1 MLLSCSNEIE
11 QTNSSLD
18 PSGRV
23 PISLSVYTQGGTRG
37 EVNATS
43 IDDMSNGF
51 VLVIKTEKD
60 GELET
65 LFDAPVLYNSS
76 TGQFEFWEGET
87 LFWPDDATQPVYVY
101 AYGTHSYTDDEEVE
115 LQYPAL
121 INEWDPDWVGEYQL
135 PDGELNDHLF
145 AIYSRGFSHDMVY
158 FADTVTRQENGN
170 TINMVFKHS
179 TAKLNFRFKVDD
191 PDYTYEVQSFKVY
204 TCLDGVFDLMTQT
217 PCPIVNEFMKLYPHE
232 LISGNGRSV
241 STTDYSPMAGIA
253 DYVIAF
259 PDKVKLEFTYDAVY
273 REEPSKTL
281 TVSTELDIQP
291 GISYTYNITL
301 PSSSNEIGVVVN
313 SVQDWTEE
321 NFEYPEP
328 VTIPDNAIDLGLPSG
343 TLWATENLPGMY
355 YWANVESG
363 GSPAYVNSYVEDMQ
377 HTLTKYCTDEYYGLD
392 NFTDGKT
399 TLEISDDAA
408 YVQWGDNW
416 RIPTNAQIQEL
427 VNKCSWA
434 YITEEDYYQSYLYQ
448 PGYYVFKDVSGF
460 GNDVIKYFED
470 SDWDGDGLLDKNE
483 SFPYNIDSDTY
494 IYLPFEDGNQSA
506 FYMSNEV
513 ISLDCIRMYGLRFD
527 EYGNVNGGET
537 GPYRQTTA
545 LYRPVWNK

>member
-101 AYGTHSYTDDEEVE
+101 AYGTHSYTNDEEVE

-135 PDGELNDHLF
+135 PDGDLNDHLF
-145 AIYSRGFSHDMVY
+145 AIYRRGFSHDMVY

-301 PSSSNEIGVVVN
+301 PSSSNEISVKVN
-313 SVQDWTEE
+313 SVEDWTDE

-328 VTIPDNAIDLGLPSG
+328 LPIPDNAIDLGLPSG
-343 TLWATENLPGMY
+343 TLWATENLPGTY
-355 YWANVESG
+355 YWANVEMG
-363 GSPAYVNSYVEDMQ
+363 GTPRYGDPENA
-377 HTLTKYCTDEYYGLD
+377 TLTKYCTDASYGLD
-392 NFTDGKT
+392 GFADNKNVLD
-399 TLEISDDAA
+399 LEDDAA
-408 YVQWGDNW
+408 YYQWGGNW
-416 RIPTNAQIQEL
+416 RIPTYAQIAEL

-434 YITEEDYYQSYLYQ
+434 YITIEEVNLDINVHN
-448 PGYYVFKDVSGF
+448 PGYYVFKDYNNY
-460 GNDVIKYFED
+460 GNYPT
-470 SDWDGDGLLDKNE
+470 SYYDGVDEIDGLMVKNS
-483 SFPYNIDSDTY
+483 SFPYDIERDTY
-494 IYLPFEDGNQSA
+494 IYLPFGDDEQTA
-506 FYMSNEV
+506 FFMANE
-513 ISLDCIRMYGLRFD
+513 IWSSFFMYGISID
-527 EYGNVNGGET
+527 AGNVS
-537 GPYRQTTA
+537 YTA
-545 LYRPVWNK
+545 DGADRATAAYYRPVWNK